1 MLSDIP
7 TQRAIVF
14 HRSVRINMKAKKI
27 LISGASIAGPT
38 LAFWLYRYGF
48 EVTIVERAESLRL
61 GGQNV
66 DIKGAAQK
74 IAQWMGIEE
83 EIRAAD
89 TGELGVLFVDKNN
102 VTKAA
107 LPKGE
112 SNLGT
117 SELEILRGD
126 LVKILYE
133 HTKENVEYL
142 FGNQII
148 ALDEHQDGVKV
159 TFQNGEIRDFDLVI
173 CADGIRSRTRSLIFG
188 DEPVVKPVGLYVS
201 YFTIPRTATDSRWAR
216 WYNATD
222 ARVIFMR
229 PDNEGTTRA
238 SFSFMSEPKGYEK
251 LSQEEQKAL
260 LQEKFADAGWE
271 AKRVLAE
278 LDNNADVYFDA
289 ISQVFAPRWSEGRCA
304 MTGDAAFCPSP
315 LTGMGVSLSV
325 VGAYILAGELSR
337 HDDHSDAFAAYDKAF
352 RPYVTEIQK
361 LPPGVPRLAHPKT
374 KLGIFFLNTI
384 LNLISSKFVK
394 KIGQLFSDKNK
405 SSTDDTIELEEY
417 GK

>member
-1 MLSDIP
+1 
-7 TQRAIVF
+7 
-14 HRSVRINMKAKKI
+14 MKVNKI

-38 LAFWLYRYGF
+38 LAFWLNRYGF
-48 EVTIVERAESLRL
+48 ETTIVERAESLRL

-89 TGELGVLFVDKNN
+89 TGELGVLFVDENN

-188 DEPVVKPVGLYVS
+188 DEPFVKPVGLYVS
-201 YFTIPRTATDSRWAR
+201 YFTIPRASSDSRWAR

-238 SFSFMSEPKGYEK
+238 SFSFMSEPMGYEK

-260 LQEKFADAGWE
+260 LHEKFVDAGWE
-271 AKRVLAE
+271 AQRVLAA
-278 LDNNADVYFDA
+278 LDNNAEVYFDA
-289 ISQVFAPRWSEGRCA
+289 ISQVYAPRWSKGRCA

-337 HDDHSDAFAAYDKAF
+337 HADYPEAFEAYDRAF
-352 RPYVTEIQK
+352 RPYVTKIQK

-374 KLGIFFLNTI
+374 KLGIFVLNI
-384 LNLISSKFVK
+384 IINIISSKAARK
-394 KIGQLFSDKNK
+394 LGALFP
-405 SSTDDTIELEEY
+405 SSEEEDFELVEY
-417 GK
+417 GN

>member
-1 MLSDIP
+1 
-7 TQRAIVF
+7 
-14 HRSVRINMKAKKI
+14 MKVNKI

-38 LAFWLYRYGF
+38 LAFWLNRYGF
-48 EVTIVERAESLRL
+48 ETTIVERAESLRL

-89 TGELGVLFVDKNN
+89 TGELGVLFVDENN

-188 DEPVVKPVGLYVS
+188 DEPFVKPVGLYVS
-201 YFTIPRTATDSRWAR
+201 YFTIPRASSDSRWAR

-238 SFSFMSEPKGYEK
+238 SFSFMSEPMGYEK

-260 LQEKFADAGWE
+260 LHEKFVDAGWE
-271 AKRVLAE
+271 AQRVLAA
-278 LDNNADVYFDA
+278 LDNNAEVYFDA
-289 ISQVFAPRWSEGRCA
+289 ISQVYAPRWSKGRCA

-337 HDDHSDAFAAYDKAF
+337 HADYPEAFEAYDRAF
-352 RPYVTEIQK
+352 RPYVTKIQK

-384 LNLISSKFVK
+384 LNVISSKFVI
-394 KIGQLFSDKNK
+394 KIGELFSNKNK

>member
-1 MLSDIP
+1 MTP
-7 TQRAIVF
+7 
-14 HRSVRINMKAKKI
+14 KKV

-38 LAFWLYRYGF
+38 LAYWLNRFGF

-89 TGELGVLFVDKNN
+89 TGELGVRFVDEND
-102 VTKAA
+102 VVKAA

-126 LVKILYE
+126 LVKILYN
-133 HTKENVEYL
+133 HTKDNVEYL
-142 FGNQII
+142 FGNQIT
-148 ALDEHQDGVKV
+148 ALNEKDDTVSV

-173 CADGIRSRTRSLIFG
+173 CADGIRSRTRQLIFG
-188 DEPVVKPVGLYVS
+188 DEPFVKPVGLYVS
-201 YFTIPRTATDSRWAR
+201 YFTIPRGPSDSRWAR
-216 WYNATD
+216 WYNATNS
-222 ARVIFMR
+222 RVIVMR

-238 SFSFMSEPKGYEK
+238 SFSFMSEPMGYEK
-251 LSQEEQKAL
+251 LSLEEQKQL
-260 LQEKFADAGWE
+260 LRDKFSDAGWE
-271 AKRVLAE
+271 AKRVLAAME
-278 LDNNADVYFDA
+278 ENSDLYFDA
-289 ISQVFAPRWSEGRCA
+289 ISQVIAPRWSKGRCA

-325 VGAYILAGELSR
+325 LGAYILAGELSR
-337 HDDHSDAFAAYDKAF
+337 HANYADAFAAYDKAF
-352 RPYVTEIQK
+352 RPYVTKIQK
-361 LPPGVPRLAHPKT
+361 LPPGVPWLAHPKT
-374 KLGIFFLNTI
+374 KMGIFFLNTI
-384 LNLISSKFVK
+384 LNVISSKFVM
-394 KIGQLFSDKNK
+394 KIGELFSDKNK

-417 GK
+417 EK

>member
-1 MLSDIP
+1 
-7 TQRAIVF
+7 
-14 HRSVRINMKAKKI
+14 MKAKKI

-38 LAFWLYRYGF
+38 LAFWLHRYGF

-188 DEPVVKPVGLYVS
+188 DEPAVKPVGLYVS
-201 YFTIPRTATDSRWAR
+201 YFTIPRTASDSRWAR

-238 SFSFMSEPKGYEK
+238 SFSFMSEPKSYEK

-289 ISQVFAPRWSEGRCA
+289 ISQVFAPRWSKGRCA

-325 VGAYILAGELSR
+325 VGAYVLAGELSR

-384 LNLISSKFVK
+384 LNVISSKFVI
-394 KIGQLFSDKNK
+394 KIGELFSNKNK

>member
-1 MLSDIP
+1 MTP
-7 TQRAIVF
+7 
-14 HRSVRINMKAKKI
+14 KKV

-38 LAFWLYRYGF
+38 LAFWLNRFGF

-89 TGELGVLFVDKNN
+89 TGELGVRFVDEND
-102 VTKAA
+102 VVKAA

-126 LVKILYE
+126 LVKILYK
-133 HTKENVEYL
+133 HTKDHVEYL
-142 FGNQII
+142 FGNQIT
-148 ALDEHQDGVKV
+148 ALNEKDDTVSV

-173 CADGIRSRTRSLIFG
+173 CADGIRSRTRQLIFG
-188 DEPVVKPVGLYVS
+188 DEPFVRPVGLYVS
-201 YFTIPRTATDSRWAR
+201 YFTIPRGPSDSRWAR
-216 WYNATD
+216 WYNATN

-238 SFSFMSEPKGYEK
+238 SFSFMSEPMGYEK
-251 LSQEEQKAL
+251 LSLDEQKQL
-260 LQEKFADAGWE
+260 LRDKFSDAGWE
-271 AKRVLAE
+271 AKRVLAAME
-278 LDNNADVYFDA
+278 ENSDLYFDA
-289 ISQVFAPRWSEGRCA
+289 ISQVIAPRWSKGRCA

-337 HDDHSDAFAAYDKAF
+337 HANYADAFAAYDKAF
-352 RPYVTEIQK
+352 RPYVTKIQK
-361 LPPGVPRLAHPKT
+361 LPPGVPWLAHPKT
-374 KLGIFFLNTI
+374 KMGIFFLNTI
-384 LNLISSKFVK
+384 LNVISSKFVM
-394 KIGQLFSDKNK
+394 KIGELFSDKNK

-417 GK
+417 EK

>member
-14 HRSVRINMKAKKI
+14 HRSVRINMKVKKI

-38 LAFWLYRYGF
+38 LAFWLHRYGF

-201 YFTIPRTATDSRWAR
+201 YFTIPRTASDSRWAR

-222 ARVIFMR
+222 ARVIFLR

-238 SFSFMSEPKGYEK
+238 SFSFMSEPMGYEK

-289 ISQVFAPRWSEGRCA
+289 ISQVFAPLWSKGRCA

-337 HDDHSDAFAAYDKAF
+337 HADYSDAFAAYDKAF

-384 LNLISSKFVK
+384 LNVISSKFVI
-394 KIGQLFSDKNK
+394 KIGELFSNKNK

>member
-14 HRSVRINMKAKKI
+14 HRSVRINMKVKKI

-38 LAFWLYRYGF
+38 LAFWLHRYGF

-201 YFTIPRTATDSRWAR
+201 YFTIPRTASDSRWAR

-238 SFSFMSEPKGYEK
+238 SFSFMSEPMGYEK

-289 ISQVFAPRWSEGRCA
+289 ISQVFAPLWSKGRCA

-337 HDDHSDAFAAYDKAF
+337 HADYSDAFAAYDKAF

-384 LNLISSKFVK
+384 LNVISSKFVI
-394 KIGQLFSDKNK
+394 KIGELFSNKNK

>member
-1 MLSDIP
+1 M
-7 TQRAIVF
+7 A
-14 HRSVRINMKAKKI
+14 HKKI

-38 LAFWLYRYGF
+38 LAFWLNRFGF
-48 EVTIVERAESLRL
+48 EVTIVERAMFLRL

-89 TGELGVLFVDKNN
+89 TGELGVRFVDEND
-102 VTKAA
+102 VIKAA

-112 SNLGT
+112 SNFGT

-126 LVKILYE
+126 LVKILYK
-133 HTKENVEYL
+133 HTKDNVEYL
-142 FGNQII
+142 FGNQIT
-148 ALDEHQDGVKV
+148 ALNEKDDCVSV

-173 CADGIRSRTRSLIFG
+173 CADGIRSRTRQLIFG
-188 DEPVVKPVGLYVS
+188 DEPFVKPVGLYVS
-201 YFTIPRTATDSRWAR
+201 YFTIPRGPSDSRWAR
-216 WYNATD
+216 WYNATN

-238 SFSFMSEPKGYEK
+238 SFSFMSEPMGYEK
-251 LSQEEQKAL
+251 LSLDEQKQL
-260 LQEKFADAGWE
+260 LRDKFSDAGWE
-271 AKRVLAE
+271 AKRVLAAME
-278 LDNNADVYFDA
+278 ENSDLYFDA
-289 ISQVFAPRWSEGRCA
+289 ISQVIAPRWSKGRCA

-337 HDDHSDAFAAYDKAF
+337 HANYADAFAAYDKAF
-352 RPYVTEIQK
+352 RPYVTKIQK
-361 LPPGVPRLAHPKT
+361 LPPGVPWLAHPKT
-374 KLGIFFLNTI
+374 KMGIFFLNTI
-384 LNLISSKFVK
+384 LNVISSKFVM
-394 KIGQLFSDKNK
+394 KIGELFSDKNK

-417 GK
+417 EK

>member
-1 MLSDIP
+1 
-7 TQRAIVF
+7 
-14 HRSVRINMKAKKI
+14 MKVNKI

-38 LAFWLYRYGF
+38 LAFWLNRYGF
-48 EVTIVERAESLRL
+48 ETTIVERAESLRL

-74 IAQWMGIEE
+74 IAQRMGIEE

-89 TGELGVLFVDKNN
+89 TGELGVLFVDENN

-188 DEPVVKPVGLYVS
+188 DEPFVKPVGLYVS
-201 YFTIPRTATDSRWAR
+201 YFTIPRASSDSRWAR

-238 SFSFMSEPKGYEK
+238 SFSFMSEPMGYEK

-260 LQEKFADAGWE
+260 LHEKFVDAGWE
-271 AKRVLAE
+271 AQRVLAA
-278 LDNNADVYFDA
+278 LDNNAEVYFDA
-289 ISQVFAPRWSEGRCA
+289 ISQVYAPRWSKGRCA

-337 HDDHSDAFAAYDKAF
+337 HADYPEAFEAYDRAF
-352 RPYVTEIQK
+352 RPYVTKIQK

-384 LNLISSKFVK
+384 LNLISSKFVI

-405 SSTDDTIELEEY
+405 SSTDDTIELVEY
-417 GK
+417 WK

>member
-1 MLSDIP
+1 M
-7 TQRAIVF
+7 A
-14 HRSVRINMKAKKI
+14 HKKI

-38 LAFWLYRYGF
+38 LAFWLNRFGF
-48 EVTIVERAESLRL
+48 EVTIVERAKFLRL

-89 TGELGVLFVDKNN
+89 TGELGVRFVDEND
-102 VTKAA
+102 VIKAA

-112 SNLGT
+112 SNFGT

-126 LVKILYE
+126 LVKILYK
-133 HTKENVEYL
+133 HTKDNVEYL
-142 FGNQII
+142 FGNQIT
-148 ALDEHQDGVKV
+148 ALNEKDDSVSV

-173 CADGIRSRTRSLIFG
+173 CADGIRSRTRQLIFG
-188 DEPVVKPVGLYVS
+188 DEPFVKPVGLYVS
-201 YFTIPRTATDSRWAR
+201 YFTIPRGPSDSRWAR
-216 WYNATD
+216 WYNATN

-238 SFSFMSEPKGYEK
+238 SFSFMSEPMGYEK
-251 LSQEEQKAL
+251 LSLDEQKQL
-260 LQEKFADAGWE
+260 LRDKFYDAGWE
-271 AKRVLAE
+271 AKRVLAAME
-278 LDNNADVYFDA
+278 ENSDLYFDA
-289 ISQVFAPRWSEGRCA
+289 ISQVIAPRWSKGRCA

-337 HDDHSDAFAAYDKAF
+337 HANYADAFAAYDKAF
-352 RPYVTEIQK
+352 RPYVTKIQK
-361 LPPGVPRLAHPKT
+361 LPPGVPWLAHPKT
-374 KLGIFFLNTI
+374 KMGIFFLNTI
-384 LNLISSKFVK
+384 LNVISSKFVM
-394 KIGQLFSDKNK
+394 KIGELFSDKNK

-417 GK
+417 EK

>member
-1 MLSDIP
+1 MM
-7 TQRAIVF
+7 T
-14 HRSVRINMKAKKI
+14 HKKI

-38 LAFWLYRYGF
+38 LSFWLNRFGF

-89 TGELGVLFVDKNN
+89 TGELGVLFVDENN

-126 LVKILYE
+126 LVQILYK
-133 HTKENVEYL
+133 HTKDDVEYL

-148 ALDEHQDGVKV
+148 ALEEHVDGVKV
-159 TFQNGEIRDFDLVI
+159 SFQNGEVRDFDLVI
-173 CADGIRSRTRSLIFG
+173 CADGIRSRTRQLIFG
-188 DEPVVKPVGLYVS
+188 DEPFVKPVGLYVS
-201 YFTIPRTATDSRWAR
+201 YFTIPRGPSDSRWAR

-222 ARVIFMR
+222 ARVIVMR

-238 SFSFMSEPKGYEK
+238 SFSFMSEPMGYEK
-251 LSQEEQKAL
+251 LSLEEQKQL
-260 LQEKFADAGWE
+260 LRDKFSDAGWE
-271 AKRVLAE
+271 AKRVLAAME
-278 LDNNADVYFDA
+278 ENSDLYFDA
-289 ISQVFAPRWSEGRCA
+289 ISQVIAPRWSKGRCA

-315 LTGMGVSLSV
+315 LTGMGVSLSI

-337 HDDHSDAFAAYDKAF
+337 HAHYADAFAAYEKSF
-352 RPYVTEIQK
+352 RPYVTKVQK
-361 LPPGVPRLAHPKT
+361 LPPGVPWLAHPKT
-374 KLGIFFLNTI
+374 KWGIYFLNTI
-384 LNLISSKFVK
+384 LNVISSKPIRK
-394 KIGQLFSDKNK
+394 LGSLFS
-405 SSTDDTIELEEY
+405 SSEEEDFNLMEY
-417 GK
+417 QNGTVG

>member
-1 MLSDIP
+1 
-7 TQRAIVF
+7 
-14 HRSVRINMKAKKI
+14 MKAKKI

-48 EVTIVERAESLRL
+48 ETTIVERAESLRL

-89 TGELGVLFVDKNN
+89 TGELGVLFVDENN

-188 DEPVVKPVGLYVS
+188 DEPFVKPVGLYVS
-201 YFTIPRTATDSRWAR
+201 YFTIPRASSDSRWAR

-238 SFSFMSEPKGYEK
+238 SFSFMSEPMGYEK

-260 LQEKFADAGWE
+260 LHEKFVDAGWE
-271 AKRVLAE
+271 AQRVLAA
-278 LDNNADVYFDA
+278 LDNNAEVYFDA
-289 ISQVFAPRWSEGRCA
+289 ISQVYAPRWSKGRCA

-337 HDDHSDAFAAYDKAF
+337 HADYPEAFEAYDRAF
-352 RPYVTEIQK
+352 RPYVTKIQK

-384 LNLISSKFVK
+384 LNLISSKFVI

-405 SSTDDTIELEEY
+405 SSTDDTIELVEY
-417 GK
+417 WK

>member
-14 HRSVRINMKAKKI
+14 HRSVRINMKVKKI

-38 LAFWLYRYGF
+38 LAFWLHRYGF

-74 IAQWMGIEE
+74 IAQWMSIEE

-201 YFTIPRTATDSRWAR
+201 YFTIPRTASDSRWAR

-238 SFSFMSEPKGYEK
+238 SFSFMSEPMGYEK

-384 LNLISSKFVK
+384 LNVISSKFVI
-394 KIGQLFSDKNK
+394 KIGELFSNKNK

>member
-1 MLSDIP
+1 M
-7 TQRAIVF
+7 A
-14 HRSVRINMKAKKI
+14 HKKI

-38 LAFWLYRYGF
+38 LAFWLNRFGF
-48 EVTIVERAESLRL
+48 EVTIVERAKFLRL

-89 TGELGVLFVDKNN
+89 TGELGVRFVDEND
-102 VTKAA
+102 VIKAA

-112 SNLGT
+112 SNFGT
-117 SELEILRGD
+117 SEQEILRGD
-126 LVKILYE
+126 LVKILYK
-133 HTKENVEYL
+133 HTKDNVEYL
-142 FGNQII
+142 FGNQIT
-148 ALDEHQDGVKV
+148 ALNEKDDSVSV

-173 CADGIRSRTRSLIFG
+173 CADGIRSRTRQLIFG
-188 DEPVVKPVGLYVS
+188 DEPFVKPVGLYVS
-201 YFTIPRTATDSRWAR
+201 YFTIPRGPSDSRWAR
-216 WYNATD
+216 WYNATN

-238 SFSFMSEPKGYEK
+238 SFSFMSEPMGYEK
-251 LSQEEQKAL
+251 LSLDEQKQL
-260 LQEKFADAGWE
+260 LRDKFYDAGWE
-271 AKRVLAE
+271 AKRVLAAME
-278 LDNNADVYFDA
+278 ENSDLYFDA
-289 ISQVFAPRWSEGRCA
+289 ISQVIAPRWSKGRCA

-337 HDDHSDAFAAYDKAF
+337 HANYADAFAAYDKAF
-352 RPYVTEIQK
+352 RPYVTKIQK
-361 LPPGVPRLAHPKT
+361 LPPGVPWLAHPKT
-374 KLGIFFLNTI
+374 KMGIFFLNTI
-384 LNLISSKFVK
+384 LNVISSKFVM
-394 KIGQLFSDKNK
+394 KIGELFSDKNK

-417 GK
+417 EK

>member
-1 MLSDIP
+1 MTP
-7 TQRAIVF
+7 
-14 HRSVRINMKAKKI
+14 KKV

-38 LAFWLYRYGF
+38 LAFWLNRFGF

-89 TGELGVLFVDKNN
+89 TGELGVRFVDEND
-102 VTKAA
+102 VVKAA

-126 LVKILYE
+126 LVKILYK
-133 HTKENVEYL
+133 HTKDHVEYL
-142 FGNQII
+142 FGNQIT
-148 ALDEHQDGVKV
+148 ALNEKDDTVSV

-173 CADGIRSRTRSLIFG
+173 CADGIRSRTRQLIFG
-188 DEPVVKPVGLYVS
+188 DEPFVRPVGLYVS
-201 YFTIPRTATDSRWAR
+201 YFTIPRGPSDSRWAR
-216 WYNATD
+216 WYNATNS
-222 ARVIFMR
+222 RVIVMR

-238 SFSFMSEPKGYEK
+238 SFSFMSEPMGYEK
-251 LSQEEQKAL
+251 LSLDEQKQL
-260 LQEKFADAGWE
+260 LRDKFSDAGWE
-271 AKRVLAE
+271 AKRVLAAME
-278 LDNNADVYFDA
+278 ENSDLYFDA
-289 ISQVFAPRWSEGRCA
+289 ISQVIAPRWSKGRCA

-325 VGAYILAGELSR
+325 LGAYILAGELSR
-337 HDDHSDAFAAYDKAF
+337 HANYANAFAAYDKAF
-352 RPYVTEIQK
+352 RPYVTKIQK
-361 LPPGVPRLAHPKT
+361 LPPGVPALAHPKT
-374 KLGIFFLNTI
+374 KMGIFFLNTI
-384 LNLISSKFVK
+384 LNVISSKFVM
-394 KIGQLFSDKNK
+394 KIGELFSDKNK
-405 SSTDDTIELEEY
+405 SSTDDKIELEEY
-417 GK
+417 WKVI

>member
-1 MLSDIP
+1 
-7 TQRAIVF
+7 
-14 HRSVRINMKAKKI
+14 MKAKKI

-38 LAFWLYRYGF
+38 LAFWLQRYGF
-48 EVTIVERAESLRL
+48 EVTLVERAESLRL

-188 DEPVVKPVGLYVS
+188 DEPAVKPVGLYVS
-201 YFTIPRTATDSRWAR
+201 YFTIPRTASDSRWAR

-384 LNLISSKFVK
+384 LNVISSKFVI
-394 KIGQLFSDKNK
+394 KIGELFSNKNK

>member
-1 MLSDIP
+1 
-7 TQRAIVF
+7 
-14 HRSVRINMKAKKI
+14 MKAKKI

-38 LAFWLYRYGF
+38 LAFWLNRYGF
-48 EVTIVERAESLRL
+48 ETTIVERAESLRL

-89 TGELGVLFVDKNN
+89 TGELGVLFVDENN

-188 DEPVVKPVGLYVS
+188 DEPFVKPVGLYVS
-201 YFTIPRTATDSRWAR
+201 YFTIPRASSDSRWAR

-238 SFSFMSEPKGYEK
+238 SFSFMSEPMGYEK

-260 LQEKFADAGWE
+260 LHEKFVDAGWE
-271 AKRVLAE
+271 AQRVLAA
-278 LDNNADVYFDA
+278 LDNNAEVYFDA
-289 ISQVFAPRWSEGRCA
+289 ISQVYAPRWSKGRCA

-337 HDDHSDAFAAYDKAF
+337 HADYPEAFEAYDRAF
-352 RPYVTEIQK
+352 RPYVTKIQK

-384 LNLISSKFVK
+384 LNLISSKFVI

-405 SSTDDTIELEEY
+405 SSTDDTIELVEY
-417 GK
+417 WK

>member
-38 LAFWLYRYGF
+38 LAFWLHRYGF

-89 TGELGVLFVDKNN
+89 TGELGVLFVDENN

-289 ISQVFAPRWSEGRCA
+289 ISQVFAPLWSKGRCA

-337 HDDHSDAFAAYDKAF
+337 HADYSDAFAAYDKAF

>member
-1 MLSDIP
+1 MS
-7 TQRAIVF
+7 
-14 HRSVRINMKAKKI
+14 HKKI

-38 LAFWLYRYGF
+38 LAYWLNRFGF

-89 TGELGVLFVDKNN
+89 TGELGVRFVDEND
-102 VTKAA
+102 VVKAA

-117 SELEILRGD
+117 SELEIFRGD
-126 LVKILYE
+126 LVKILYK
-133 HTKENVEYL
+133 HTEDKVEYL
-142 FGNQII
+142 FGNQIT
-148 ALDEHQDGVKV
+148 ALNEKDDTVSV

-173 CADGIRSRTRSLIFG
+173 CADGIRSRTRQLIFG
-188 DEPVVKPVGLYVS
+188 DEPFVRPVGLYVS
-201 YFTIPRTATDSRWAR
+201 YFTIPRGPSDSRWAR
-216 WYNATD
+216 WYNATNS
-222 ARVIFMR
+222 RVIVMR

-238 SFSFMSEPKGYEK
+238 SFSFMSEPMGYEK
-251 LSQEEQKAL
+251 LSLEEQKQL
-260 LQEKFADAGWE
+260 LRDKFSDAGWE
-271 AKRVLAE
+271 AKRVLAAME
-278 LDNNADVYFDA
+278 ENSDLYFDA
-289 ISQVFAPRWSEGRCA
+289 ISQVIAPRWSKGRCA

-337 HDDHSDAFAAYDKAF
+337 HANYADAFAAYDKAF
-352 RPYVTEIQK
+352 RPYVTKIQK
-361 LPPGVPRLAHPKT
+361 LPPGVPALAHPKT
-374 KLGIFFLNTI
+374 KMGIFFLNTI
-384 LNLISSKFVK
+384 LNVISSKFVMK
-394 KIGQLFSDKNK
+394 MGELFSDKNK
-405 SSTDDTIELEEY
+405 SPTDDTIELEEY

>member
-1 MLSDIP
+1 M
-7 TQRAIVF
+7 T
-14 HRSVRINMKAKKI
+14 HKKI

-38 LAFWLYRYGF
+38 LAFWLNRFGF
-48 EVTIVERAESLRL
+48 ETTIVERAESIRL

-89 TGELGVLFVDKNN
+89 TGELGVRFVDEND
-102 VTKAA
+102 VIKAT
-107 LPKGE
+107 LPKGK

-126 LVKILYE
+126 LVKILYN
-133 HTKENVEYL
+133 HTKDKVEYL
-142 FGNQII
+142 FGNQIT
-148 ALDEHQDGVKV
+148 ALNEKEDGVSV
-159 TFQNGEIRDFDLVI
+159 TFQNGEVRDFDLVI
-173 CADGIRSRTRSLIFG
+173 CADGIRSRTRQLIFG
-188 DEPVVKPVGLYVS
+188 DEPFVKPVGLYVS
-201 YFTIPRTATDSRWAR
+201 YFTIPRGPSDSRWAR
-216 WYNATD
+216 WYNATNS
-222 ARVIFMR
+222 RVIVMR

-238 SFSFMSEPKGYEK
+238 SFSFLSEPMGYER
-251 LSQEEQKAL
+251 LSLEEQKQL
-260 LQEKFADAGWE
+260 LRDKFSDAGWE
-271 AKRVLAE
+271 AKRVLAAME
-278 LDNNADVYFDA
+278 ENSDLYFDA
-289 ISQVFAPRWSEGRCA
+289 ISQVIAPRWSKGRCA

-337 HDDHSDAFAAYDKAF
+337 HDNYTDAFAAYDKAF
-352 RPYVTEIQK
+352 RPYVTKIQK
-361 LPPGVPRLAHPKT
+361 LPPGVPWLAHPKT
-374 KLGIFFLNTI
+374 KFGIFI
-384 LNLISSKFVK
+384 LNAILNVISSKFVM
-394 KIGQLFSDKNK
+394 KIGELFSDKNK

>member
-1 MLSDIP
+1 
-7 TQRAIVF
+7 
-14 HRSVRINMKAKKI
+14 MKVKKI

-38 LAFWLYRYGF
+38 LAFWLHRYGF

-229 PDNEGTTRA
+229 PDNECTTRA

-278 LDNNADVYFDA
+278 LDNNADVYFDT